1 MVNFTVDLSQ
11 EGVFIDRVHRID
23 PTKTY
28 NFNGPALVS
37 SAADKITA
45 KCGILCPK
53 TLLFLTEKQLHAIH
67 FFAATCNVPP
77 PDDPIILCACIT
89 KTSITGKS
97 FCFGYKYPKLTA
109 AIASWHRLC
118 GKRYLNMNQNSQHY
132 TTTLQYDYL
141 GLFWTQGI
149 K

>member
-1 MVNFTVDLSQ
+1 M
-11 EGVFIDRVHRID
+11 
-23 PTKTY
+23 
-28 NFNGPALVS
+28 
-37 SAADKITA
+37 
-45 KCGILCPK
+45 
-53 TLLFLTEKQLHAIH
+53 
-67 FFAATCNVPP
+67 
-77 PDDPIILCACIT
+77 
-89 KTSITGKS
+89 
-97 FCFGYKYPKLTA
+97 LTA